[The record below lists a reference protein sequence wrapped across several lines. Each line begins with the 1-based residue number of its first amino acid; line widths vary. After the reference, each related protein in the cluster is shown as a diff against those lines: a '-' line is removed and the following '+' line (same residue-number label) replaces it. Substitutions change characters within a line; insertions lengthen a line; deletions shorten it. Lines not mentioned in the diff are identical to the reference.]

1 MRRLL
6 MSAVA
11 VAVAAAT
18 VAGCGGGSKKDNPL
32 DRSGGGDQA
41 GGTKTVTV
49 YTSEPDTDIN
59 AMIEAFNEK
68 YPDIKVKTFRSGTE
82 QVLSK
87 IEAEKKAGALKADV
101 VFIADALSME
111 KLKGDDLLQK
121 YTSPNAKGI
130 DEQYMDPEG
139 YYEGTKVIATGL
151 AINTDDVK
159 KAPDSWDVLTK
170 PVTKGKAVM
179 PSPLYSG
186 AAAYNVALFA
196 GKSDFGWQY
205 WKGVADNGTRV
216 VQGNGSVLEAVSK
229 GQQDYGMVVGFIVA
243 RAAEQGSPVKF
254 IYPREGVPVITEP
267 IALMKKAPHAK
278 ASKKFIDFVFSPA
291 GQQVES
297 GLGYVPLDPDAKVP
311 NGLTGVDDIN
321 VMSGDTQKL
330 ITKVEGAKSKF
341 KNTFN

>member
-11 VAVAAAT
+11 AAVAAAM
-18 VAGCGGGSKKDNPL
+18 VAGCGGSKQDNPL
-32 DRSGGGDQA
+32 NHSGGGDQA
-41 GGTKTVTV
+41 GGAKTVTV

-59 AMIEAFNEK
+59 AMIKAFNDK

-87 IEAEKKAGALKADV
+87 IEAEKKAGALRADV

-121 YTSPNAKGI
+121 YASPNAKGI
-130 DEQYMDPEG
+130 DDQYMDPEG
-139 YYEGTKVIATGL
+139 YYEGTKIIATGL

-159 KAPDSWDVLTK
+159 KAPDSWDVLTQ
-170 PVTKGKAVM
+170 PATKGKAVM

-196 GKSDFGWQY
+196 GDSDFGWKY
-205 WKGVADNGTRV
+205 WKDVADNGTRV
-216 VQGNGSVLEAVSK
+216 VEGNGSVLEAVSK

-243 RAAEQGSPVKF
+243 RAAKQGSPVKF

-267 IALMKKAPHAK
+267 IALMNKAPHAE
-278 ASKKFIDFVFSPA
+278 AGKKFIDFVFSSA

-297 GLGYVPLDPDAKVP
+297 SLGYVPLDPNAKVP
-311 NGLTGVDDIN
+311 NGLAGVDDIK
-321 VMSGDTQKL
+321 VMPGDTQKL
-330 ITKVEGAKSKF
+330 ITKVEDAKSKF
-341 KNTFN
+341 KKTFN

>member
-6 MSAVA
+6 LP
-11 VAVAAAT
+11 AVAAAVALT
-18 VAGCGGGSKKDNPL
+18 AVAGCGGSKQDSPL
-32 DRSGGGDQA
+32 DRSGGGQ
-41 GGTKTVTV
+41 GGKTVTV
-49 YTSEPDTDIN
+49 YTSEPDSDIN
-59 AMIEAFNEK
+59 AMVKAFNKK

-87 IEAEKKAGALKADV
+87 IEAEKQAGARGADV

-111 KLKGDDLLQK
+111 KLKGDGLLRK
-121 YTSPNAKGI
+121 YASPNAKDI
-130 DEQYMDPEG
+130 DKQYMDPAG

-159 KAPDSWDVLTK
+159 TAPHSWNVLTK
-170 PVTKGKAVM
+170 PATKGKAVM

-196 GKSDFGWQY
+196 GDSDFGWNY
-205 WKGVADNGTRV
+205 WKGVADNDTRV
-216 VQGNGSVLEAVSK
+216 VQGNGSVLEAVTK

-243 RAAEQGSPVKF
+243 RAAKQGSPVKF

-267 IALMKKAPHAK
+267 IALAKKAPHPEAG
-278 ASKKFIDFVFSPA
+278 KKFIDFVFSSQ

-297 GLGYVPLDPDAKVP
+297 NLGYVPLDPHAKVP
-311 NGLTGVDDIN
+311 NGLTGVDDID

-330 ITKVEGAKSKF
+330 IAKVGDAKSKF
-341 KNTFN
+341 KKTFHE